1 MFDARTYTFCNDQG
15 RIGSGPEVPDARFEP
30 SAATEPEYAM
40 TRKSSMLDGL
50 FWGSRSGATLQR
62 EPSFQ

>member
-1 MFDARTYTFCNDQG
+1 MLD
-15 RIGSGPEVPDARFEP
+15 FEP
-30 SAATEPEYAM
+30 SAATGPEYAMTWKSLLLEFEPSAATGPEYAM

-50 FWGSRSGATLQR
+50 FWGSGSGATLQR